1 MQSLYDLTTY
11 NDVVARLNK
20 LTPDTIPGWGKMN
33 VSQMLAH
40 CKEAFR
46 VPLSEHKMPRAFVGR
61 LLGWMV
67 KSKLYNDVPW
77 GKNLPTS
84 PAFRITDE
92 REFHKEK
99 QELLELVNQFYTKGP
114 TGTGRFPHPFFGKY
128 TPDQWGKAMFKHIDH
143 HLKQFGV

>member
-1 MQSLYDLTTY
+1 MHSLFDLTTY
-11 NDVVARLNK
+11 TETIQRINQ
-20 LTPDTIPGWGKMN
+20 LTPGSAAGWGKMN

-46 VPLSEHKMPRAFVGR
+46 VPLTDRKLPRLFIGR
-61 LLGWMV
+61 LLGWAIR
-67 KSKLYNDVPW
+67 SKLYNDTPW
-77 GKNLPTS
+77 AKNLPTS

-99 QELLELVNQFYTKGP
+99 QELLELVNKFYAAGP
-114 TGTGRFPHPFFGKY
+114 TGAGKFPHPMFGKF
-128 TPDQWGKAMFKHIDH
+128 TPEQWGKGMYKHLDH